1 MKPNRWDESFVEVEN
16 RKCSGYETNAVTEPS
31 EGVSKEEEGEEH
43 RSRGSSD
50 EERDH

>member
-16 RKCSGYETNAVTEPS
+16 RKCSGYETNAEIEPL
-31 EGVSKEEEGEEH
+31 EVSKEEEGEER